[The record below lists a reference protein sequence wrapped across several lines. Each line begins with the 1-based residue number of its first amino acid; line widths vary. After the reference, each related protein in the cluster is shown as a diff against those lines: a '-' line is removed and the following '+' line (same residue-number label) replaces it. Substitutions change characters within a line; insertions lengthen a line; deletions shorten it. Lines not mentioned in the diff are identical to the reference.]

1 MAKKTSL
8 VDARRPTGSNRP
20 RSMEELIQAVQTDTP
35 VSSEAI
41 HVLPIDQLRRGYYQ
55 PRHTGVNDSNDKQF
69 TELVDSIRT
78 LGIIEPIAVRPAPA
92 DNSSYE
98 ILAGDRRWRAA
109 QSAGLTEVPVI
120 VHSVDDVTAAA
131 IALVENLHRQ
141 DLNPLDEATAIQRL
155 ISEFSLSQV
164 QVGRL
169 LGKSKSVISRS
180 LGLLSLA
187 EEVQQLIKTNQL
199 DAGHA
204 RLLINLSGEEQIRL
218 ARQIVKQGWSV
229 RDLERH
235 KALAVQ
241 RTPAKPVAQDPDVK
255 RLENRLGEWLAARVQ
270 VKIQQN
276 GGGYMVIRFNTAEE
290 YNGILAKIGFVLDAE

>member
-8 VDARRPTGSNRP
+8 VDARRPTGGSRP
-20 RSMEELIQAVQTDTP
+20 RSMEELIQAVQTETSVP
-35 VSSEAI
+35 PEAI
-41 HVLPIDQLRRGYYQ
+41 HILPIERLRRGYYQ
-55 PRHTGVNDSNDKQF
+55 PRHTGVNDNNDKQF
-69 TELVDSIRT
+69 AELVDSIRT

-155 ISEFSLSQV
+155 INEFNLSQV

-187 EEVQQLIKTNQL
+187 EEVQQLIKTSQL

-204 RLLINLSGEEQIRL
+204 RLLINLPVQEQIKL
-218 ARQIVKQGWSV
+218 AGQIVKQGWSV

-235 KALAVQ
+235 KALTAQKTQV
-241 RTPAKPVAQDPDVK
+241 RPVTQDPDIR
-255 RLENRLGEWLAARVQ
+255 RLENRLGEWLAARVKVRTQ
-270 VKIQQN
+270 KS
-276 GGGYMVIRFNTAEE
+276 GGGYMVIRFSTVEE
-290 YNGILAKIGFVLDAE
+290 YNGILAKMGFTLDAE

>member
-1 MAKKTSL
+1 MVKKTSL
-8 VDARRPTGSNRP
+8 VDARRPTGGNRP

-35 VSSEAI
+35 VSPEAI

-78 LGIIEPIAVRPAPA
+78 LGVIEPIAVRPAPA
-92 DNSSYE
+92 DDSSYE

-155 ISEFSLSQV
+155 ISEFKLSQV

-187 EEVQQLIKTNQL
+187 EEVQQLIKASQL
-199 DAGHA
+199 DVGHA
-204 RLLINLSGEEQIRL
+204 RLLINLSVEEQIKL

-235 KALAVQ
+235 KALAAQ
-241 RTPAKPVAQDPDVK
+241 RTQAKPTTHDPDVR
-255 RLENRLGEWLAARVQ
+255 RLENRLEEWLATRVQ
-270 VKIQQN
+270 VRTQKN
-276 GGGYMVIRFNTAEE
+276 GGGYMVIRFNTVEE
-290 YNGILAKIGFVLDAE
+290 YNGILAKMGFVLDAE

>member
-8 VDARRPTGSNRP
+8 VDARRPTGGNRP
-20 RSMEELIQAVQTDTP
+20 RSMEELIQAVQTETSVP
-35 VSSEAI
+35 PEAI
-41 HVLPIDQLRRGYYQ
+41 HVLSIDRLRRGYYQ
-55 PRHTGVNDSNDKQF
+55 PRHTGVNDNNDKQF
-69 TELVDSIRT
+69 AELVDSIRT

-155 ISEFSLSQV
+155 ISEFNLSQI

-204 RLLINLSGEEQIRL
+204 RLLINLPVEEQIRL
-218 ARQIVKQGWSV
+218 VGQIVKQGWSV

-235 KALAVQ
+235 KALAAQ
-241 RTPAKPVAQDPDVK
+241 RTRARPATQDPDIR
-255 RLENRLGEWLAARVQ
+255 RLENRLGEWLATRVKVRTQ
-270 VKIQQN
+270 KS
-276 GGGYMVIRFNTAEE
+276 GGGYMVIRFNTVEE
-290 YNGILAKIGFVLDAE
+290 YNGILAKMGFALDAE